1 MKVIQ
6 AKSKEVK
13 TLTSFKGRFS
23 NNLARLL
30 QTKQIGLS
38 LQESW
43 KKIQMK
49 VDLIRNWRQSL
60 QHSSTMEEIQTNIR
74 ITWLG
79 NNLHPDVKTTKI
91 T

>member
-49 VDLIRNWRQSL
+49 VDLIRN
-60 QHSSTMEEIQTNIR
+60 
-74 ITWLG
+74 
-79 NNLHPDVKTTKI
+79 
-91 T
+91 

>member
-1 MKVIQ
+1 
-6 AKSKEVK
+6 
-13 TLTSFKGRFS
+13 
-23 NNLARLL
+23 L